1 MADAGVN
8 WRVLAVPAVGPSL
21 PPPKATGWWAKV
33 TPCRTRHARSASGSW
48 NPLHSPHSLLVLR
61 ARLLA
66 LPEAALAA
74 PAIGST
80 YFHLQYPRFQ
90 QLEKFPQQTE
100 PAAWSGASGGI
111 PEHNKILFFQGE
123 GELNT
128 ILYFLVEPELNRN
141 LVRSGYRNST
151 GTYRNLPST
160 GTYQSS
166 GTLPPRD
173 ELCRHEEQTRRP
185 SWGGWSHHCL
195 RYAPGRRGLLP

>member
-1 MADAGVN
+1 MKAVEQPTDDTTSGKLCGRDEDGANGGCRGELALVGTASG
-8 WRVLAVPAVGPSL
+8 RVLAAPTQGNQLVSQGNAL
-21 PPPKATGWWAKV
+21 PHKA
-33 TPCRTRHARSASGSW
+33 CS
-48 NPLHSPHSLLVLR
+48 LVLR
-61 ARLLA
+61 VVE
-66 LPEAALAA
+66 PVALAA
-74 PAIGST
+74 QSTGTAGTLAGPARGSSASHRE
-80 YFHLQYPRFQ
+80 YLFPPPVPYQ

-100 PAAWSGASGGI
+100 LAAWSGASGGI

-123 GELNT
+123 GELNK

-173 ELCRHEEQTRRP
+173 
-185 SWGGWSHHCL
+185 
-195 RYAPGRRGLLP
+195 AAF